1 MKETKKELQY
11 NHKIILIATIL
22 VTENKSYNKIIKE
35 TAKDKKI
42 QKKICEKRLKE
53 QNKLALLEEFILD

>member
-1 MKETKKELQY
+1 LKETKKELQY

-42 QKKICEKRLKE
+42 QKKYVKKGLK
-53 QNKLALLEEFILD
+53 NRIN